1 MGHCK
6 VIERHVVF
14 TNGVIYVRMKA
25 EVVRCELVDLVVSD
39 EGSGRLKWMVQ
50 SIAINVVI
58 AVLEGQL
65 RLAGRLFAVEFPRRL
80 VGGGGMMQLAYFVK

>member
-39 EGSGRLKWMVQ
+39 EGSGRLKWMGRKE
-50 SIAINVVI
+50 SST
-58 AVLEGQL
+58 VLGSREMSSAALTGV
-65 RLAGRLFAVEFPRRL
+65 GR
-80 VGGGGMMQLAYFVK
+80 